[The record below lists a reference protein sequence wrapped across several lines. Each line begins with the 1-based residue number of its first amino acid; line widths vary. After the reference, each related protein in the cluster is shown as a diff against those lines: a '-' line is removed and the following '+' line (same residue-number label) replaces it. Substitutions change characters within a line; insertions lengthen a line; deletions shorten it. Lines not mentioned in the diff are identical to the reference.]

1 MLELP
6 GHGADEFDWLTFE
19 QSGVLTTPQAVRLT
33 GRGTVRGHLTAGRW
47 RRVCQGILCT
57 HNGQLARKQHLWVA
71 VLVAGPGAVLA
82 GSTALTEAG
91 VRGLRDDAIRV
102 LVPAVRNR
110 TGRLPQLPSDMPQL
124 KVTPT
129 RVLPVAHLQAGRPPR
144 TTAARAAVDAAVWAQ
159 TTDGARS
166 ILATACQQR
175 RVTPDQVFEVLAVRR
190 ALPRRSMIRSTMLD
204 IAGGA
209 HALSEIDFVNLC
221 RRFRLPRPDQQARRT
236 DAAGRVRYL
245 DAHWKRWKLH
255 VEVDGSHHLDVEQWA
270 DDMLR
275 QNQIWISG
283 DRILRFPAAVIRSRP
298 AQVAGQL
305 HAALTAGG
313 WHP

>member
-1 MLELP
+1 
-6 GHGADEFDWLTFE
+6 
-19 QSGVLTTPQAVRLT
+19 
-33 GRGTVRGHLTAGRW
+33 
-47 RRVCQGILCT
+47 
-57 HNGQLARKQHLWVA
+57 
-71 VLVAGPGAVLA
+71 
-82 GSTALTEAG
+82 
-91 VRGLRDDAIRV
+91 
-102 LVPAVRNR
+102 
-110 TGRLPQLPSDMPQL
+110 
-124 KVTPT
+124 
-129 RVLPVAHLQAGRPPR
+129 
-144 TTAARAAVDAAVWAQ
+144 
-159 TTDGARS
+159 
-166 ILATACQQR
+166 
-175 RVTPDQVFEVLAVRR
+175 
-190 ALPRRSMIRSTMLD
+190 MIRSTMLD

-221 RRFRLPRPDQQARRT
+221 RRFRLPSPDQQARRT

-245 DAHWKRWKLH
+245 DAHWKRWRLH